1 MEPISGDEQLIEV
14 LRSGVVQHVLADSS
28 RVNYLHNQVLS
39 SSDRSRYA
47 VSAQVFNSTPQ
58 GFVFGR
64 DLPETTHRQ
73 ISVAIAD
80 LRFQGVIDAMVNR
93 NP

>member
-1 MEPISGDEQLIEV
+1 MEPVSGDEQLIEV
-14 LRSGVVQHVLADSS
+14 LRSGAVKHVLADSS
-28 RVNYLHNQVLS
+28 RVRYLRNQVLP
-39 SSDRSRYA
+39 SSDRSRFA

-58 GFVFGR
+58 GFVFGKN
-64 DLPETTHRQ
+64 LPESTQRQ